1 MARTVFENIQTA
13 VFKLFD
19 LDHKKKNNISI
30 SISGRI
36 ILGISMNN
44 NSLIYRFF
52 LLINNELSLNIML
65 DNCLRKMSC
74 ISMQRKYELVD
85 LSRVNSSLK
94 SVGRFVFSSY
104 LN

>member
-1 MARTVFENIQTA
+1 MARTVFINIQTA

-19 LDHKKKNNISI
+19 LDHKKNNISI

-52 LLINNELSLNIML
+52 IYN
-65 DNCLRKMSC
+65 
-74 ISMQRKYELVD
+74 QQTVFKYNV
-85 LSRVNSSLK
+85 R
-94 SVGRFVFSSY
+94 
-104 LN
+104 